1 MGMEDEIYM
10 DARVKRPEAVGLIEK
25 DKIELEENV

>member
-1 MGMEDEIYM
+1 MIGMEDEIYM

-25 DKIELEENV
+25 DKEGE

>member
-1 MGMEDEIYM
+1 MMGMEDEIYM

-25 DKIELEENV
+25 DKEG

>member
-10 DARVKRPEAVGLIEK
+10 DARVERPEAVGLIEK
-25 DKIELEENV
+25 DKEGE

>member
-1 MGMEDEIYM
+1 MDREDEIYM

-25 DKIELEENV
+25 DKEGE

>member
-10 DARVKRPEAVGLIEK
+10 DARVKRPEAVGLIEIDK
-25 DKIELEENV
+25 DGER

>member
-25 DKIELEENV
+25 DKGEE